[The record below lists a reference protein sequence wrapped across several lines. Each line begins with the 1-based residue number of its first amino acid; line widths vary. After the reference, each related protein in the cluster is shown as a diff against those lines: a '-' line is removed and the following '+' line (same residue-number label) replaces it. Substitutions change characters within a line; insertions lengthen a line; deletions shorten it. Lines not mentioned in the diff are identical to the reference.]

1 MSFPLQQGVQKII
14 LLELLFKTSKIQEM
28 QIYIRNLAID
38 DYDELKEAMQKA
50 YPAMSENIWSKKSIE
65 KLIKIFP
72 SGQICITVDGK
83 IAAVCLSL
91 IVQYEL
97 FGDDHTYREITG
109 NYTFDTHSETG
120 NVLYGIEIFVDPEFR
135 ELRLAR
141 RLYDARK
148 ELCEKLNLKS
158 IIVGGRIPNYHL
170 YSPEL
175 SPRQYIQ
182 KVRKKEI
189 YDPVLSFQ
197 LANNFL
203 PIKILNNYLPEDLH
217 SEENAVLLQWN
228 NIYYSKKPNTMQD
241 SVIRLGLVQWQMR
254 HFKDIDAFYEQ
265 VEFFVNVMADYK
277 SDFIMFPELF
287 NTPLLAPF
295 NHLSERESM
304 LKLAEITHEIKQKIS
319 EFAISYNIN
328 IIAGSMPIEEN
339 GELYNVSYLLHRDGK
354 IDEHRKIH
362 ITPNEKKYYGMKGGN
377 QIKVIDTDCGKV
389 GLVICYDVEFP
400 ELPRLLAKQGMKIL
414 FVPFLTDTQNAYTRV
429 RHCAA
434 ARAIEN
440 ECYVAIAGCV
450 GNLPGVN
457 NMDIQYGQAAVFTP
471 SDFPFPSN
479 AIKGEATP
487 NTETTLIVDVDLN
500 HLKELHHY
508 GAVRTI
514 SDRRTDL
521 YDVISYDEEE

>member
-1 MSFPLQQGVQKII
+1 
-14 LLELLFKTSKIQEM
+14 M
-28 QIYIRNLAID
+28 QIDIRKLAVEN
-38 DYDELKEAMQKA
+38 YEELRETMMKA
-50 YPAMSENIWSKKSIE
+50 YPTMSQSIWSKKSIQ
-65 KLIKIFP
+65 KLIRIFRD
-72 SGQICITVDGK
+72 GQICITVDGK
-83 IAAVCLSL
+83 IAAVALSL

-97 FGDDHTYREITG
+97 YGDDHTYKEITG
-109 NYTFDTHSETG
+109 NYTFNTHSETG
-120 NVLYGIEIFVDPEFR
+120 NVLYGIEVFVDPEYR
-135 ELRLAR
+135 KLRLAR
-141 RLYDARK
+141 RLYDVRK
-148 ELCEKLNLKS
+148 ELCETLNLKS
-158 IIVGGRIPNYHL
+158 IMVGGRIPNYHL
-170 YSPEL
+170 HSDKL
-175 SPRQYIQ
+175 SPRAYIQ
-182 KVRKKEI
+182 KVRNKEL

-203 PIKILNNYLPEDLH
+203 PVRILKNYLPEDLH

-254 HFKDIDAFYEQ
+254 HFKTIDAFYEQ

-277 SDFIMFPELF
+277 SDFIMFPEFF

-304 LKLAEITHEIKQKIS
+304 FKLAELTEQIKNKIS
-319 EFAISYNIN
+319 ELAIGYNIN
-328 IIAGSMPIEEN
+328 IIAGSMPLVEN
-339 GELYNVSYLLHRDGK
+339 GDLFNVSYLLHRDGK

-362 ITPNEKKYYGMKGGN
+362 ITPNERKFYGMKGGSE
-377 QIKVIDTDCGKV
+377 IKVIDTDCGKV

-400 ELPRLLAKQGMKIL
+400 ELPRILADQGMKIL
-414 FVPFLTDTQNAYTRV
+414 FVPYLTDTQNAYVRV

-471 SDFPFPSN
+471 SDFAFPSN
-479 AIKGEATP
+479 AVKGEATP

-500 HLKELHHY
+500 LLKELHHY
-508 GAVRTI
+508 GAVRTM
-514 SDRRTDL
+514 SDRRSDL
-521 YDVISYDEEE
+521 YTTLDLNAEKD

>member
-1 MSFPLQQGVQKII
+1 
-14 LLELLFKTSKIQEM
+14 M
-28 QIYIRNLAID
+28 QIDIRPLAIE
-38 DYDELKEAMQKA
+38 DYDELRETMQKA
-50 YPAMSENIWSKKSIE
+50 YPTMSESIWSKKSIQ
-65 KLIKIFP
+65 KLLRIFP
-72 SGQICITVDGK
+72 DGQICITVDGK
-83 IAAVCLSL
+83 IAAVSLAL
-91 IVQYEL
+91 IVQYKM
-97 FGDDHTYREITG
+97 FGDDHTYKEITG
-109 NYTFDTHSETG
+109 NYTFNTHSDTG
-120 NVLYGIEIFVDPEFR
+120 DVLYGIEVFVDPEYR
-135 ELRLAR
+135 KLRLAR

-148 ELCEKLNLKS
+148 ELCETRNLKS
-158 IIVGGRIPNYHL
+158 IMVGGRIPNYHL
-170 YSPEL
+170 HSAEL
-175 SPRQYIQ
+175 SPREYIQ
-182 KVRKKEI
+182 KVRNKEI

-203 PIKILNNYLPEDLH
+203 PVRILKNYLPEDLH
-217 SEENAVLLQWN
+217 SKENAVLLQWN
-228 NIYYSKKPNTMQD
+228 NIYYSNKPNTMQD

-254 HFKDIDAFYEQ
+254 HFKTIDAFYEQ
-265 VEFFVNVMADYK
+265 IEFFVNVMADYK

-304 LKLAEITHEIKQKIS
+304 LKLAELTEEIKNKIS
-319 EFAISYNIN
+319 ELAIGYNIN
-328 IIAGSMPIEEN
+328 IIAGSMPIVEN
-339 GELYNVSYLLHRDGK
+339 DDLYNVSYLLHRDGK

-362 ITPNEKKYYGMKGGN
+362 ITPNEKKFYGMKGGN
-377 QIKVIDTDCGKV
+377 EIKVIDTDCGKV

-400 ELPRLLAKQGMKIL
+400 ELPRILADQGMKIL
-414 FVPFLTDTQNAYTRV
+414 FVPYLTDTQNAYTRV

-457 NMDIQYGQAAVFTP
+457 NMDIQFGQAAVFTP
-471 SDFPFPSN
+471 SDFAFPSN

-500 HLKELHHY
+500 LLKELHHY
-508 GAVRTI
+508 GAVRTM

-521 YDVISYDEEE
+521 YDTVNLKGETE